1 MKSKLPAGLVDGN
14 LEIFANNDEVKAIYN
29 GSCISFFDLPEDI
42 IDFFRTEMLQST
54 EIFIALNKGGIK
66 LMHDMLKQYVWCNY
80 GGFDNTPDFDAEL
93 ESTVKEFWDCGKRDN
108 CPFEF
113 TLCDKVRCG
122 DNYLTRKEILVVKLI
137 ASGFPDKQICDEA
150 NITYLTVI
158 SHKKNIYKKLD
169 VHSQAE
175 ITAFAYKNNLIS

>member
-1 MKSKLPAGLVDGN
+1 MIPAGLLDNNVELFADGKK
-14 LEIFANNDEVKAIYN
+14 LMAIYGGKVIPFSALPHSITIHLVDEMMKN
-29 GSCISFFDLPEDI
+29 PDAIESLRQIGYKCIDDMVERFCWCRFGAFDTAPDLVTGSGE
-42 IDFFRTEMLQST
+42 TNNE
-54 EIFIALNKGGIK
+54 
-66 LMHDMLKQYVWCNY
+66 Y
-80 GGFDNTPDFDAEL
+80 
-93 ESTVKEFWDCGKRDN
+93 WDCGHRDN

-122 DNYLTRKEILVVKLI
+122 DKYLTRKEILVVKLI